1 MNAFMHAGRL
11 ANDNQLQ
18 DALDALGIPARAI
31 VAPTPWDVG
40 PVAAY
45 LFPSDPV
52 TFLDAGV
59 NLPDGITA
67 LRNGLAEFALEP
79 ADVQRV
85 IVTHAHFDHFGGA
98 IWLQEQSSCRV
109 LMHPDD
115 IAISDPS
122 TWTDGN
128 RELFGPLG
136 FTTEEIGR
144 YYSVDPPFVMRS
156 LVFSPLR
163 DEETFATGDIRL
175 RVEHHP
181 GHTPGHVWVVEES
194 SGAIFVGDYLIADHP
209 TNAGMEID
217 RSQPT
222 GRAPLLEQYIAGLR
236 ELAERPAPMLFPGH
250 GPPIANKAEVIERRL
265 AKSERRTRNVLRALV
280 EYPDVTA
287 LELGK
292 RMYGARP
299 LHSWEVM
306 ADITGRLDLLVAE
319 GAAFSR
325 LGEDGAWYFRAN
337 AQEGSSRD

>member
-1 MNAFMHAGRL
+1 MNAVMHACRL
-11 ANDNQLQ
+11 ATDNRLQ
-18 DALDALGIPARAI
+18 DSLDTLGIPARAI
-31 VAPTPWDVG
+31 VVPTPWDVG

-52 TFLDAGV
+52 TLIDAGV
-59 NLPDGITA
+59 NLPDGISA
-67 LRNGLAEFALEP
+67 LRSGLAEFALEP

-109 LMHPDD
+109 LMHPSD

-122 TWTDGN
+122 TWSDGN

-136 FTTEEIGR
+136 FTDDEIAR
-144 YYSVDPPFVMRS
+144 YYSVDPPFAMRAP
-156 LVFSPLR
+156 VFTALR
-163 DEETFATGDIRL
+163 DGETFVAGNVRL
-175 RVEHHP
+175 RIEHHP
-181 GHTPGHVWVVEES
+181 GHTPGHIWIVEES

-217 RSQPT
+217 RSQPM
-222 GRAPLLEQYIAGLR
+222 GRAPLLQQYMVGLR
-236 ELAERPAPMLFPGH
+236 ELAGRPSPMLLPGH
-250 GPPIANKAEVIERRL
+250 GPPIENKAEVIERRL
-265 AKSERRTRNVLRALV
+265 AKSERRTRNVVQALV
-280 EYPDVTA
+280 EHPDVTA
-287 LELGK
+287 LDLGR
-292 RMYGARP
+292 RMYGTRP

-319 GAAFSR
+319 GAASSR

-337 AQEGSSRD
+337 AQEGSSHD